1 MAPWLEPREAITTMP
16 STKSSRGGASPG
28 DGKHSAQAV
37 VKEVELLRV
46 IVTRDGKQVAANW
59 ALHPQMK
66 HDLQPDQLRELTEL
80 MGKVTGL
87 VGKRFSEILSTA
99 EPDPPGTA

>member
-1 MAPWLEPREAITTMP
+1 M
-16 STKSSRGGASPG
+16 SSKKSSEGGAAPG
-28 DGKHSAQAV
+28 NGKSSSQSV

-46 IVTRDGKQVAANW
+46 SVSREGKQVTANW

-66 HDLQPDQLRELTEL
+66 RDLEPEQLKELTEL

-87 VGKRFSEILSTA
+87 VGARFSEILSTV

>member
-1 MAPWLEPREAITTMP
+1 MSSKKP
-16 STKSSRGGASPG
+16 SEGGVAGGNGKSSGA
-28 DGKHSAQAV
+28 AV

-46 IVTRDGKQVAANW
+46 CVAREGKQVTATW

-66 HDLQPDQLRELTEL
+66 RDLQPEQLKELTEL

-87 VGKRFSEILSTA
+87 VGTRFSEILSTV

>member
-1 MAPWLEPREAITTMP
+1 MS
-16 STKSSRGGASPG
+16 STKPSEGGGAPG
-28 DGKHSAQAV
+28 NGKSSGETV

-46 IVTRDGKQVAANW
+46 SVSREGKQVTANW

-66 HDLQPDQLRELTEL
+66 RDLRPEELKEL
-80 MGKVTGL
+80 ADLMAKVTGL
-87 VGKRFSEILSTA
+87 VGARFSEILSTV

>member
-1 MAPWLEPREAITTMP
+1 MSSP
-16 STKSSRGGASPG
+16 SKKTSGGGSPQGNGQSSG
-28 DGKHSAQAV
+28 QAV

-46 IVTRDGKQVAANW
+46 VVAREGKQVAANW

-66 HDLQPDQLRELTEL
+66 KDLQPEQLKELTEL

-87 VGKRFSEILSTA
+87 VGTRFSEILSTV

>member
-1 MAPWLEPREAITTMP
+1 MS
-16 STKSSRGGASPG
+16 STKPSEGGGARG
-28 DGKHSAQAV
+28 NGKSSGETV

-46 IVTRDGKQVAANW
+46 SVSREGKQVTANW

-66 HDLQPDQLRELTEL
+66 RDLQPEELKEL
-80 MGKVTGL
+80 ADLMAKVTGL
-87 VGKRFSEILSTA
+87 VGARFSEILSTV

>member
-1 MAPWLEPREAITTMP
+1 MSSKKP
-16 STKSSRGGASPG
+16 SEGSGAGGNGKSSGE
-28 DGKHSAQAV
+28 AV

-46 IVTRDGKQVAANW
+46 VVAREGKQVTANW

-66 HDLQPDQLRELTEL
+66 KDLQPEHLKELTDL

-87 VGKRFSEILSTA
+87 VGTRFSEILSTV

>member
-1 MAPWLEPREAITTMP
+1 MSSKEPSE
-16 STKSSRGGASPG
+16 GGASSG
-28 DGKHSAQAV
+28 NGESSGQAV

-46 IVTRDGKQVAANW
+46 SVSREGKQVTANW

-66 HDLQPDQLRELTEL
+66 RDLKPEELKELAEL

-87 VGKRFSEILSTA
+87 VGTRFSEILSTV